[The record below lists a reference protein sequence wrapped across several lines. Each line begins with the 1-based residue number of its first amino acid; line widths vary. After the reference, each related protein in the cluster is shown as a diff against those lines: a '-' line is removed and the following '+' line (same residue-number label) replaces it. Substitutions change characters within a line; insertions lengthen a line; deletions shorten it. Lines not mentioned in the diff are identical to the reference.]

1 MEHYGCVVSLLC
13 RCGNLD
19 EALRLVVKMPY
30 DPDAHIIGSLLAA
43 CRAHHE
49 IELADYLSKHLLQL
63 EPENPGNYVAISN
76 AYAAAGSW
84 NEVSKVRDLMK
95 EKGLRKYPGCSW
107 IQIGEE
113 VHVFLAGDRS
123 HSNTKEIYAILA
135 SLGMEMRYNAEIL
148 RS

>member
-1 MEHYGCVVSLLC
+1 MLNWWRLGMIEVFDFVVDGERWRGVWFCEHYGCVVSLLC

-49 IELADYLSKHLLQL
+49 IDWTCR
-63 EPENPGNYVAISN
+63 EPMKLFNYVAISN

-84 NEVSKVRDLMK
+84 NEVSKVRD
-95 EKGLRKYPGCSW
+95 P
-107 IQIGEE
+107 
-113 VHVFLAGDRS
+113 V
-123 HSNTKEIYAILA
+123 T
-135 SLGMEMRYNAEIL
+135 
-148 RS
+148 